1 MKIIC
6 SKTNLVKGVSIVSK
20 AVPSKTTM
28 PILECILIDA
38 TTDMI
43 KFTANDMELGIE
55 TIVEGEILKKGMIAI
70 DARIF
75 SEIVRKLPDNEV
87 VIEADDN
94 LQTTITCKKSKF
106 NISSKSGDE
115 FSYLPYV
122 EKTETISL
130 SQFTLKEIIR
140 QTIFSIADNDS
151 NKLMTGELFQIEGN
165 MLRVVSLD
173 GHRISIRK
181 TELKETYGPRKVVVP
196 GKTLMEVSKILS
208 GEVDSEVTISFT
220 NNHIVFEFDSTVV
233 VSRLIE
239 GEYFRIDQ
247 MLSSDYE
254 TKVKINKR
262 ELLNCIDR
270 ATLLVKEGDKKPIII
285 NILDEVMELKIKSQ
299 IGTMDEEI
307 MISKEG
313 KDLHIGFNPKFL
325 IDALRVIDDEE
336 VTLYLMNPKAPCFI
350 KDDKEMYVYLILPVN
365 FNAGV

>member
-6 SKTNLVKGVSIVSK
+6 TKSNLVKGVNIVSK

-28 PILECILIDA
+28 PILECILVDA
-38 TTDMI
+38 TTDII

-55 TIVEGEILKKGMIAI
+55 TVVDGTIVKKGVVAI
-70 DARIF
+70 DAKIF

-87 VIEADDN
+87 VIETDAN
-94 LQTTITCKKSKF
+94 LQTTITCEKAKF
-106 NISSKSGDE
+106 SISAKSGED

-122 EKTETISL
+122 EKNEVISL

-151 NKLMTGELFQIEGN
+151 NKLMTGELFQIYDN
-165 MLRVVSLD
+165 MLKVVSLD

-181 TELKETYGPRKVVVP
+181 TELKNSYQPKKVVVP

-208 GEVDSEVTISFT
+208 GEVDSTVDISFT
-220 NNHIVFEFDSTVV
+220 SNHIVFEFDNTVV

-239 GEYFRIDQ
+239 GEYFKIDQ

-254 TKVKINKR
+254 TKVKINKK
-262 ELLNCIDR
+262 ELLSCIDR

-285 NILDEVMELKIKSQ
+285 NIGDEIMELKIKSQ
-299 IGTMDEEI
+299 LGSMNEEI
-307 MISKEG
+307 FITKEG
-313 KDLHIGFNPKFL
+313 KDLLIGFNPKFL

-336 VTLYLMNPKAPCFI
+336 VNLYLMNAKAPCFI
-350 KDDKEMYVYLILPVN
+350 KNEEETYIYLILPVN
-365 FNAGV
+365 FNAI

>member
-6 SKTNLVKGVSIVSK
+6 SKSNLVKGVSIVSK

-38 TTDMI
+38 TTDII
-43 KFTANDMELGIE
+43 KLTANDMELGIE
-55 TIVEGEILKKGMIAI
+55 TIIEGEILNKGMIAI

-75 SEIVRKLPDNEV
+75 SEIVRKLPDSEV
-87 VIEADDN
+87 MIETDAN
-94 LQTTITCKKSKF
+94 LQTTITCEKAKF
-106 NISSKSGDE
+106 NISSKSGEE

-122 EKTETISL
+122 EKNETITL

-181 TELKETYGPRKVVVP
+181 AELKENYSSRKVVVP
-196 GKTLMEVSKILS
+196 GKTLLEVSKILS
-208 GEVDSEVTISFT
+208 GEVDKEVIISFT
-220 NNHIVFEFDSTVV
+220 DNHIVFEFDNTVV

-285 NILDEVMELKIKSQ
+285 NILDEVMELKMKSQ

-307 MISKEG
+307 VISKEG
-313 KDLHIGFNPKFL
+313 KDLLIGFNPKFL

-365 FNAGV
+365 FNAGA